1 MFYDVK
7 HFLNHDYLVK
17 DGKIGYKE
25 MGQIYFQR
33 VMVIKQ
39 YLHIIIIL
47 KYQKKDKKYL
57 KKI

>member
-25 MGQIYFQR
+25 MGQITFSKSYGYKTIFAYYHHFE
-33 VMVIKQ
+33 ISKEG
-39 YLHIIIIL
+39 
-47 KYQKKDKKYL
+47 
-57 KKI
+57 